1 MKRLIYI
8 ISALLF
14 VACTGNL
21 SNLEEPD
28 VMRSQ
33 MAPVA
38 CIDAVGLPP
47 GATKALVDASTA
59 VSMEANVL
67 RIDEGSATSWS
78 QAYLAEADVASASTS
93 GLRTM
98 FLNPVQAYN
107 DEGTSRLVSWYP
119 RTCSLHKDEEGN
131 AVTIKLADF
140 QVNRQE
146 QVYTETDGSFRLNFS
161 GLDGSK
167 DIMVSNVVEGTK
179 SEPFG
184 SQKPMTYTHYMSAVK
199 VYAYVHESSQDVSMW
214 GALRKVV
221 VKNQP
226 SEVSVSLPSPSSAA
240 AEAAADD
247 AGNPTFSGKV
257 DFPLIKTAM
266 FGDADQNPE
275 IAPDAPVLDVSN
287 KQDNPIY
294 LGYALIQPNGNGS
307 QNLELDI
314 HTDSGMISVDVP
326 MSTGEGVSKVDYF
339 KAGYIYTVNICF
351 NTENAI
357 AAVVLKSG
365 EEHYYDLS
373 SGKELDGG
381 IYSQRNANCY
391 IIHPGIKRTDSNSN
405 NVPYDGYSFNVTVVG
420 NGEQGLYA
428 NSSFDRTTTEID
440 PVRAGLL
447 WESSQG
453 LVKQVEL
460 LYGYVRFKAAD
471 PDTQE
476 GNAVIAVYDSQ
487 RRVLWS
493 WHIWITDTPQD
504 VTYSNGVVL
513 LDRNLGATAATVSEG
528 NLLETYGLYYQ
539 WGRKDP
545 SMGPKVTP
553 YLPQST
559 ETATYYDYY
568 GDPWN
573 YTGVVTLARPTVR
586 DGVENPMYLMM
597 PSDFSMTTYQYD
609 WLYTNID
616 NLWGDYDHS
625 TEGNHRRQKTIYDPC
640 PFGYMVPQDEITTLF
655 SSVNQYSNP
664 TDGFTITGNVVDD
677 DKGTSDESDD
687 TFKSYSSFFPFAGY
701 KGVDKGVSSLTGAWK
716 YVGEKGDYMSSKID
730 RNGHRSRT
738 YISKASS
745 WTEYGADNDNDGDGD
760 ASRTYSSRIYADDMA
775 NRRTAASIRC
785 VKRDHALNSSI
796 IANLTSDKKFVF
808 VGDPDVTFSYDIE
821 AYGGSAT
828 IASAIVDVFENE
840 AETPTQVC
848 TLEVAENTSV
858 NGTFK
863 VELPKTAGLYR
874 YRLVSTSSNDV
885 TSRVSY
891 ALRVFEIQ
899 GIQIN
904 DAYFYE
910 NAATFDYGT
919 KYKVSF
925 TLKGVETDFSVY
937 VNGVKATKST
947 VTTVG
952 GVASMPFSVDAVYIP
967 GHLHIQILDAAGSLA
982 YEKTYH
988 VNMNSLGSSTLT
1000 LGDEVTDASQ
1010 LEAGALYVI
1019 RTYAKYNNNYHYLNY
1034 NDGVLAVES
1043 LADNNPAVDI
1053 NNVFLYHRDDTK
1065 IVSTSYSHVSAG
1077 ALFNMSADAATSQ
1090 QLDDGFVK
1098 SNFSFGPES
1107 EAIYA
1112 TIANNYTNNNNR
1124 FTAIYW
1130 GDNIRYL
1137 SISNQGTLETT
1148 TRARGDNYK
1157 WVIYKVNVIPQNNDD
1172 GGGAFEIDLDEFCF
1186 SGETATVSC
1195 TGIDNP
1201 ENVII
1206 QYVVSDSEPGSNAVW
1221 NTVSVSEYQ
1230 QVESKYYFEFTVPVL
1245 SSGITQTKLWVRL
1258 VEDTKYS
1265 EVESTYIYDLATPDL
1280 LFVIRLDDR
1289 DDTSNYKALT
1299 LSGEDITMTDY
1310 DVQSEGQIFQ
1320 ISWSNTDNI
1329 DSTQYSECKL
1339 VTIKAKENTYLWANY
1354 DVLATSYF
1362 PNTEF
1367 YFCKMK
1373 NDDSYEIRVRD
1384 RLYNDQYLQ
1393 SGTDDDAPTIGD
1405 ISKDKIHSWKLIP
1418 VQQ

>member
-33 MAPVA
+33 MVPAVCLDP
-38 CIDAVGLPP
+38 VGLPP

-67 RIDEGSATSWS
+67 RIDEGAGERWS
-78 QAYLAEADVASASTS
+78 QAYLAEADVASASTG
-93 GLRTM
+93 GLRSM
-98 FLNPVQAYN
+98 YLNPVQAYN
-107 DEGTSRLVSWYP
+107 GENVTRLVSWYP

-131 AVTIKLADF
+131 AVTIKLEDF
-140 QVNRQE
+140 QINRQE
-146 QVYTETDGSFRLNFS
+146 QVYTEKGGSFSLNFS

-184 SQKPMTYTHYMSAVK
+184 SQKPMNYTHYMSAVK
-199 VYAYVHESSQDVSMW
+199 VYAYVENSSQDVSMW

-226 SEVSVSLPSPSSAA
+226 SKVSVTLPAGSS
-240 AEAAADD
+240 EA
-247 AGNPTFSGKV
+247 TFSDNA

-275 IAPDAPVLDVSN
+275 IAPDAPVLDTSN
-287 KQDNPIY
+287 DYENRIY
-294 LGYALIQPNGNGS
+294 LGYALIKPKGEDDET
-307 QNLELDI
+307 LKLDI
-314 HTDSGMISVDVP
+314 HTDAGMISVDVP
-326 MSTGEGVSKVDYF
+326 MSSGEGNSKVNYF
-339 KAGYIYTVNICF
+339 QAGFIYTVNICF
-351 NTENAI
+351 NTQNAI
-357 AAVVLKSG
+357 AAVVLRSG

-373 SGKELDGG
+373 SGQELDGG
-381 IYSQRNANCY
+381 IHAHRNANCY
-391 IIHPGIKRTDSNSN
+391 IVHPGIKRIVDDQVKS
-405 NVPYDGYSFNVTVVG
+405 YDGYSFDATVVG
-420 NGEQGLYA
+420 NGEQGLYK

-453 LVKQVEL
+453 LVTQVEL

-471 PDTQE
+471 PAEKE

-487 RRVLWS
+487 RRVIWS
-493 WHIWITDTPQD
+493 WHIWITDEPKD
-504 VTYSNGVVL
+504 VTYTVNGQDIVL
-513 LDRNLGATAATVSEG
+513 LDRNLGATAAVSG
-528 NLLETYGLYYQ
+528 DGLATYGLYYQ

-625 TEGNHRRQKTIYDPC
+625 TDVNSRRQKTIYDPC
-640 PFGYMVPQDEITTLF
+640 PFGYMVPQDEISTLF
-655 SSVNQYSNP
+655 ASTA
-664 TDGFTITGNVVDD
+664 TDGTADDGFKISGRIVD
-677 DKGTSDESDD
+677 DKGTSDKSDD
-687 TFKSYSSFFPFAGY
+687 VVLNGSYQSFFPFAGY

-716 YVGEKGDYMSSKID
+716 YVGEKGDYMSSKIEP
-730 RNGHRSRT
+730 NGHRSRT
-738 YISKASS
+738 YISNAPS

-785 VKRDHALNSSI
+785 VKRGYALNSSI
-796 IANLTSDKKFVF
+796 IANLTSDKKLVF
-808 VGDPDVTFSYDIE
+808 VGDPRVTFSYSIE
-821 AYGGSAT
+821 AFGGDAT
-828 IASAIVDVFENE
+828 ITSAQIDVNE
-840 AETPTQVC
+840 EQAESLDIPQEQRVISGEFTRDVP
-848 TLEVAENTSV
+848 E
-858 NGTFK
+858 
-863 VELPKTAGLYR
+863 TAGLYR
-874 YRLVSTSSNDV
+874 YRLISTSSTDV

-891 ALRVFEIQ
+891 ALRVFDLQ
-899 GIQIN
+899 GIKIN
-904 DAYFYE
+904 DGFFYE
-910 NAATFDYGT
+910 NDATLDYGT
-919 KYKVSF
+919 KYAVSF

-937 VNGVKATKST
+937 VNGVKATKGT
-947 VTTVG
+947 VTTDD
-952 GVASMPFSVDAVYIP
+952 GVASMPFSVGYTAQGNLNPENGVYIP
-967 GHLHIQILDAAGSLA
+967 GHLHIQILDASGSLA

-988 VNMNSLGSSTLT
+988 VKMNGLGSSTLT

-1019 RTYAKYNNNYHYLNY
+1019 RTYAKYNNNYHNKKLE
-1034 NDGVLAVES
+1034 VEG

-1098 SNFSFGPES
+1098 SNFSFGLES
-1107 EAIYA
+1107 EALYA

-1137 SISNQGTLETT
+1137 SISNQRTLETT
-1148 TRARGDNYK
+1148 TRARGDTT
-1157 WVIYKVNVIPQNNDD
+1157 
-1172 GGGAFEIDLDEFCF
+1172 
-1186 SGETATVSC
+1186 SG
-1195 TGIDNP
+1195 
-1201 ENVII
+1201 
-1206 QYVVSDSEPGSNAVW
+1206 
-1221 NTVSVSEYQ
+1221 
-1230 QVESKYYFEFTVPVL
+1230 
-1245 SSGITQTKLWVRL
+1245 
-1258 VEDTKYS
+1258 
-1265 EVESTYIYDLATPDL
+1265 
-1280 LFVIRLDDR
+1280 
-1289 DDTSNYKALT
+1289 
-1299 LSGEDITMTDY
+1299 
-1310 DVQSEGQIFQ
+1310 
-1320 ISWSNTDNI
+1320 
-1329 DSTQYSECKL
+1329 
-1339 VTIKAKENTYLWANY
+1339 
-1354 DVLATSYF
+1354 
-1362 PNTEF
+1362 
-1367 YFCKMK
+1367 
-1373 NDDSYEIRVRD
+1373 
-1384 RLYNDQYLQ
+1384 
-1393 SGTDDDAPTIGD
+1393 
-1405 ISKDKIHSWKLIP
+1405 
-1418 VQQ
+1418 